1 MASSETVII
10 ALRYDTGVVFASD
23 SQTSDLIN
31 RVRWETTKA
40 RQIGTQPLVMAF
52 SGNSGISGRARAS
65 VEEKNFRPTTFKK
78 RELVRKMIESGL
90 ESHYKWIADRMKP
103 ESAFKDVIGVPQM
116 VALVAC
122 FAEGEPQIIEFE
134 RDGDSDFHDYFH
146 AVGSGGSTAYAVWR
160 TLGGK
165 RLRTLQEGRAIHVAL
180 RILRTAVDLD
190 VQGVDDPF
198 TVFIVD
204 ERGARPLP
212 SAVVD
217 AEMQTAQ
224 EWEEQQVQQLL
235 SEGEAGFQ

>member
-1 MASSETVII
+1 MVA
-10 ALRYDTGVVFASD
+10 
-23 SQTSDLIN
+23 
-31 RVRWETTKA
+31 
-40 RQIGTQPLVMAF
+40 
-52 SGNSGISGRARAS
+52 
-65 VEEKNFRPTTFKK
+65 
-78 RELVRKMIESGL
+78 SGL
-90 ESHYKWIADRMKP
+90 QEHFDCIDEKMKRSP
-103 ESAFKDVIGVPQM
+103 QFQAAHMVPGM
-116 VALVAC
+116 AALGTY
-122 FAEGEPQIIEFE
+122 FAEGTPHIIEFE

-204 ERGARPLP
+204 ERGARPLL